1 MEPVDSWIWWL
12 LLAVALGIPLVVTA
26 MPEFAMFAV
35 GAGAAALTAGL
46 GGGTVPQFLVFVG
59 VSAALLV
66 FVRPIAYRQLKKGPG
81 YRTGVEALTGA
92 TAVVQETVD
101 GGEGGRI
108 KLNGEIW
115 SARALHP
122 GSVFEPGQQVD
133 VVEIQG
139 ATALVV

>member
-1 MEPVDSWIWWL
+1 MDSWIWWL
-12 LLAVALGIPLVVTA
+12 LAAVGLGIPLVLTA

-35 GAGAAALTAGL
+35 GALAAAGVAGL
-46 GGGTVPQFLVFVG
+46 GGGVVLQTLTFVA
-59 VSAALLV
+59 VSVALLV
-66 FVRPIAYRQLKKGPG
+66 VVRPIAYRELQKGPQIKMG
-81 YRTGVEALTGA
+81 IEALQGA
-92 TAVVQETVD
+92 TAVVAETVD
-101 GGEGGRI
+101 GEGGRI

-122 GSVFEPGQQVD
+122 DQVYAPGQQVD

>member
-1 MEPVDSWIWWL
+1 MDSWLWWL
-12 LLAVALGIPLVVTA
+12 LAAVGLGIPLVLTA

-35 GAGAAALTAGL
+35 GALAAAGVAGL
-46 GGGTVPQFLVFVG
+46 GSGVVWQTLTFVV
-59 VSAALLV
+59 VSVALLV
-66 FVRPIAYRQLKKGPG
+66 VVRPIAYRQIKKGPQIKMG
-81 YRTGVEALTGA
+81 IEALQGA
-92 TAVVQETVD
+92 TAVVAETVD
-101 GGEGGRI
+101 GEGGRI

-122 GSVFEPGQQVD
+122 DTVYQPGQQVD

>member
-1 MEPVDSWIWWL
+1 MDSWIWWL
-12 LLAVALGIPLVVTA
+12 LVTVGLGIPLVITT

-35 GAGAAALTAGL
+35 GALAAA
-46 GGGTVPQFLVFVG
+46 G
-59 VSAALLV
+59 VAALGADPVWQVLTFVAASVAQLV
-66 FVRPIAYRQLKKGPG
+66 VVRPIAYRALRKGPQIKMG
-81 YRTGVEALTGA
+81 IEALTGA
-92 TAVVQETVD
+92 TAVVAERVD
-101 GGEGGRI
+101 GEGGRI

-122 GSVFEPGQQVD
+122 GQVYQPGEQVD

>member
-1 MEPVDSWIWWL
+1 MDSWIWWL
-12 LLAVALGIPLVVTA
+12 LAAAGLGIPLVLTA

-35 GAGAAALTAGL
+35 GALAAAGVAGL
-46 GGGTVPQFLVFVG
+46 GGGVVLETVTFLLVSVG
-59 VSAALLV
+59 LVV
-66 FVRPIAYRQLKKGPG
+66 FVRPIAYRQLQKGPQVKMG
-81 YRTGVEALTGA
+81 IEALHGA
-92 TAVVQETVD
+92 TAVVAETVD
-101 GGEGGRI
+101 GEGGRI

-122 GSVFEPGQQVD
+122 EQVYQPGQQVD

>member
-1 MEPVDSWIWWL
+1 MDSWIWWL
-12 LLAVALGIPLVVTA
+12 LAAVGLGIPLVLTA

-35 GAGAAALTAGL
+35 GALAAAGLAGL
-46 GGGTVPQFLVFVG
+46 GADVVWQVLAFVA
-59 VSAALLV
+59 VSTGLLV
-66 FVRPIAYRQLKKGPG
+66 VVRPIAYRQLQKGPQIKMG
-81 YRTGVEALTGA
+81 IEALQGA
-92 TAVVQETVD
+92 TAVVAETVD
-101 GGEGGRI
+101 GEGGRI

-122 GSVFEPGQQVD
+122 GSVYQPGQQVD